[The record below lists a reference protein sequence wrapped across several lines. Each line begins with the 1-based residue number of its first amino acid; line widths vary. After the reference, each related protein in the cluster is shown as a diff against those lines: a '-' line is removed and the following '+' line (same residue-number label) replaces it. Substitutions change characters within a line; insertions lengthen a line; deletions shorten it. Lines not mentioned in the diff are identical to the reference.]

1 MLKQI
6 TAQQVIDRIKG
17 QLGTSWKDSKT
28 DVFCAGNPN
37 TVVTGIAT
45 SFTPSIE
52 VLQKAADSG
61 KNLIITQQPTYYLE
75 TEEYMANDPAFE
87 YKKAFIEKNKLV
99 VWRFD
104 ENWGAREVDGQLLGL
119 AKALGWDGYHMLEPN
134 SGGEAYNPKNKY
146 FKLPETSLRDM
157 VADIKAKLKIQGLRV
172 EGDPG
177 ITVKKAA
184 LSHGMFKLTELQEFL
199 SDPEVDLIV
208 IAEAIEWESCEYF
221 RDFLKWK
228 GRNKAMILIGREAS
242 EDPGY
247 GVVASWLTTFIREVP
262 IAWIP
267 ANEPFWV
274 P

>member
-1 MLKQI
+1 MMTQI
-6 TAQQVIDRIKG
+6 TAHQVVDRIKSK
-17 QLGTSWKDSKT
+17 LAASWKESKT
-28 DVFCAGNPN
+28 DGFCAGNPD
-37 TVVTGIAT
+37 TVVTSIAT
-45 SFTPSIE
+45 SFTSSIE

-61 KNLIITQQPTYYLE
+61 KNLIITQQPAYYLE
-75 TEEYMANDPAFE
+75 TEEYMTGDPAFE
-87 YKKAFIEKNKLV
+87 YKKALIEKHKLV

-119 AKALGWDGYHMLEPN
+119 SKALGWDEYHIQDHP
-134 SGGEAYNPKNKY
+134 GEAYGNKNKY
-146 FKLPETSLRDM
+146 FKLPETPLREM
-157 VADIKAKLKIQGLRV
+157 VANIRERLKIQGLRV
-172 EGDPG
+172 EGDPE

-184 LSHGMFKLTELQEFL
+184 LSHGMFKMSELQEFL

-221 RDFLKWK
+221 RDFLTWK
-228 GRNKAMILIGREAS
+228 GQNKAMILIGREAS
-242 EDPGY
+242 EGPGY
-247 GVVASWLTTFIREVP
+247 GEVAGWMKTFIPEVP

>member
-1 MLKQI
+1 MSKQI
-6 TAQQVIDRIKG
+6 TAQQVVDRIKG
-17 QLGTSWKDSKT
+17 KLGVSWKESKT
-28 DVFCAGNPN
+28 DGFCAGNPA
-37 TVVTGIAT
+37 TAITGIVT

-52 VLQKAADSG
+52 VLQKAAASG
-61 KNLIITQQPTYYLE
+61 KNLIITQQPAYYLE

-87 YKKAFIEKNKLV
+87 YKKALIEKHKLV

-119 AKALGWDGYHMLEPN
+119 AKALGWDKYHIQDN
-134 SGGEAYNPKNKY
+134 GGEAYNAKNKY
-146 FKLPETSLRDM
+146 FKLPETSLRDIITH
-157 VADIKAKLKIQGLRV
+157 IKECLKIQGLRV
-172 EGDPG
+172 EGDLG

-199 SDPEVDLIV
+199 RDPEVDLIV

-221 RDFLKWK
+221 RDFLTWK
-228 GRNKAMILIGREAS
+228 GRSKAMILIGRDAS

-247 GVVASWLTTFIREVP
+247 GEVADWLTTFIPEVP
-262 IAWIP
+262 IVWIP